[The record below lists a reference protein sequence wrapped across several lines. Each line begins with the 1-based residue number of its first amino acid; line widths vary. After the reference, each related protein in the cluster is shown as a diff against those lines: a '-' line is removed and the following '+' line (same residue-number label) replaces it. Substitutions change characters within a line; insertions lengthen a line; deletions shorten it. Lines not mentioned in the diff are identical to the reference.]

1 VKRGTREADLAV
13 EAGRD
18 GRRISPDL
26 GVVGS
31 GFCGGGGGAARA
43 AGEGASRSVETDEAE
58 RGREGDRDDTGGSRQ

>member
-1 VKRGTREADLAV
+1 
-13 EAGRD
+13 
-18 GRRISPDL
+18 
-26 GVVGS
+26 VVGS